1 MHTKKTITITLFTT
15 MSALKKRFINEK
27 SVELVS
33 PTACV
38 AISASIEMNLH

>member
-1 MHTKKTITITLFTT
+1 

-27 SVELVS
+27 SVELAS
-33 PTACV
+33 QTACV

>member
-1 MHTKKTITITLFTT
+1 

-27 SVELVS
+27 SVELAK

-38 AISASIEMNLH
+38 AISVSIEIKLH